1 MSVTVR
7 ELLERFGC
15 MREDSI
21 YAGSTPEMLD
31 FKLFSKDF
39 YELDTSGRKAVLRFK
54 NSVDILDF
62 DQLKNCLPELRGIR
76 HEGRDKFPYFVE
88 NLGMI
93 AAALDQDRKQVAVE
107 GGPCLFSMNEVVA
120 EVTDRNGRTAYFDYS
135 EGEPCGNT
143 VQEIKDENFAVYVR
157 KNIADIRS
165 IHFQCYKTDLS
176 PQEYLHLHMPF
187 EVASALGTGLVI
199 TLPDMSY
206 LKYLESA
213 LEGADSGFR
222 TDVLREF
229 NEILCRTTEMYLQ
242 VIRDLQD
249 QFRVG
254 DFTILYS
261 RNQEMLDRFYKER
274 EPFIERNKVLK
285 NLTGKPEKLEP
296 LKDYISMPALPY
308 YLHGATRILEV
319 NSVVEA
325 DSFRKCMRAHK
336 GVAEFACILFPEL
349 LSGDGVNTM
358 YFAMPEYKQYGSYK

>member
-54 NSVDILDF
+54 NSVDMLDF

-143 VQEIKDENFAVYVR
+143 VQEI
-157 KNIADIRS
+157 
-165 IHFQCYKTDLS
+165 
-176 PQEYLHLHMPF
+176 
-187 EVASALGTGLVI
+187 
-199 TLPDMSY
+199 
-206 LKYLESA
+206 
-213 LEGADSGFR
+213 
-222 TDVLREF
+222 
-229 NEILCRTTEMYLQ
+229 
-242 VIRDLQD
+242 
-249 QFRVG
+249 
-254 DFTILYS
+254 
-261 RNQEMLDRFYKER
+261 
-274 EPFIERNKVLK
+274 
-285 NLTGKPEKLEP
+285 
-296 LKDYISMPALPY
+296 
-308 YLHGATRILEV
+308 
-319 NSVVEA
+319 
-325 DSFRKCMRAHK
+325 
-336 GVAEFACILFPEL
+336 
-349 LSGDGVNTM
+349 
-358 YFAMPEYKQYGSYK
+358 